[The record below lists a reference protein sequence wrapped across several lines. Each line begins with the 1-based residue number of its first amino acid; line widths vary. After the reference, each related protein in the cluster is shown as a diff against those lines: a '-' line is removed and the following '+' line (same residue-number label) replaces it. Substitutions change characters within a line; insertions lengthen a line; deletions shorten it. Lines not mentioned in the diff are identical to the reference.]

1 MAFFSG
7 RECTLRIGVS
17 EIINVRDV
25 NINLTAETMSV
36 ETRNTGGWVQQM
48 QGSKTGEVSFDMVLD
63 HDDSSITT
71 LRTAFLD
78 ATKVDIASQEKHGT
92 WTSSGYIT
100 EFSTTEPLNDFVSIS
115 VKIVTGA
122 WSFS

>member
-7 RECTLRIGVS
+7 RECTLTIGVS

-78 ATKVDIASQEKHGT
+78 ATKVDIALQEKHGT